1 MIQGFQDTILQKH
14 HGFSVEPGEF
24 IQITNMAESH
34 WVTLSTLGLQQQGT
48 IRMHDSMKAKGIS
61 CEIQQ
66 IVASLLCTRK
76 PIVTVKNEQVQQQ
89 PDSSSCGSFE
99 CFGEDPCRAVFNVAK
114 IRTHLSQCF
123 EAKKMTPFPAIEICT
138 TIHLN
143 KLEVL
148 RVYCRCCMPLTQGVE
163 LQTCNVCN
171 ERFHAACQLNA
182 EKHWMDE
189 GGDTKVWFCNE
200 CWKLVEKKGFAI
212 TGIKSIID
220 FK

>member
-1 MIQGFQDTILQKH
+1 MQVYG
-14 HGFSVEPGEF
+14 
-24 IQITNMAESH
+24 
-34 WVTLSTLGLQQQGT
+34 
-48 IRMHDSMKAKGIS
+48 
-61 CEIQQ
+61 
-66 IVASLLCTRK
+66 IVASKL
-76 PIVTVKNEQVQQQ
+76 VKLFLFLKSTGLASMLGN
-89 PDSSSCGSFE
+89 FE
-99 CFGEDPCRAVFNVAK
+99 LP
-114 IRTHLSQCF
+114 SQCF

-148 RVYCRCCMPLTQGVE
+148 RVYCRCCMPLTQGDE